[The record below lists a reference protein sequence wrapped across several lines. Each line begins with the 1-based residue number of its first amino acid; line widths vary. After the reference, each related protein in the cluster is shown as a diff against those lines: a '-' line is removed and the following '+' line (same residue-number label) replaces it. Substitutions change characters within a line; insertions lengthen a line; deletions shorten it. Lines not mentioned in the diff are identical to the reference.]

1 MMLSAF
7 ALVIETEKLKVHSPT
22 ELLFMVKKLSVKKW
36 VMILTPYFHYNLWDL
51 TRNLS
56 IVKLAT
62 MFLIRPAKMS
72 VSTRETYRFSK

>member
-7 ALVIETEKLKVHSPT
+7 VLVIETEKLEVYSPT
-22 ELLFMVKKLSVKKW
+22 EPTVHGKKAKCKRW
-36 VMILTPYFHYNLWDL
+36 VIILTPYFHYNLWDL

-62 MFLIRPAKMS
+62 MF
-72 VSTRETYRFSK
+72 FN